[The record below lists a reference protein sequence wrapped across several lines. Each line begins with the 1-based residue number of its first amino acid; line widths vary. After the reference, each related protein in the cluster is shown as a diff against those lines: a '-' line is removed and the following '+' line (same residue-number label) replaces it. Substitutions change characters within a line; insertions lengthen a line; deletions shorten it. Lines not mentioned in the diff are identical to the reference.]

1 MERSHLALL
10 LKEMPLSH
18 RLAQEHLAAGV
29 ACALLPMRLAAYG
42 CLCSLKPHTK
52 QKPLSHCPHPQG
64 SQLSGHLDAIL
75 GSLDARLASRLR
87 SSIRPWE
94 KHRLLSYQE
103 LNPRNH
109 VCAEEKTSNC
119 CLWCT
124 LHTRRAPWTT
134 GRNSRDPILEGSH
147 PLPLC
152 LRCPSSALHSVWW

>member
-1 MERSHLALL
+1 MERSHLAPL

-29 ACALLPMRLAAYG
+29 ACALLPTRLAAYG
-42 CLCSLKPHTK
+42 CPRSLKPHTK

-75 GSLDARLASRLR
+75 GSLDACLASRLR

-94 KHRLLSYQE
+94 KHRLLSHQD

-109 VCAEEKTSNC
+109 VCAKEKISNC
-119 CLWCT
+119 CSQCT
-124 LHTRRAPWTT
+124 LHARRAPGTS
-134 GRNSRDPILEGSH
+134 GRNSRDPILEGPTLFHCASGAH
-147 PLPLC
+147 PQHC
-152 LRCPSSALHSVWW
+152 TVWW